1 LNSRLNVRLAIT
13 HLQLRKTPYLGVH
26 ETGSSSH
33 RFKRRYDLAAII
45 SRLAFIALRTAPLPY
60 RFLKPAEVVA

>member
-1 LNSRLNVRLAIT
+1 MGSKFRESVRRAVSRNSSIA
-13 HLQLRKTPYLGVH
+13 
-26 ETGSSSH
+26 
-33 RFKRRYDLAAII
+33 FKRRYDLAAII

>member
-1 LNSRLNVRLAIT
+1 MGSKFREKREA
-13 HLQLRKTPYLGVH
+13 RYL
-26 ETGSSSH
+26 EEFEH
-33 RFKRRYDLAAII
+33 RFIRRYDLAAII